1 MSSERELTDA
11 LAVATE
17 DCATLRAALAD
28 TNRELEQAK
37 REQAETERWL
47 RHLERSRSWKLTRP
61 LRDFGGTYRWLTQRI
76 KARSARGA

>member
-17 DCATLRAALAD
+17 DCAMLRSALVDA
-28 TNRELEQAK
+28 NRQLEQAK
-37 REQAETERWL
+37 REQMETERWL

-61 LRDFGGTYRWLTQRI
+61 LRDFGASYRWVTQRF

>member
-1 MSSERELTDA
+1 MSSEQELTDA

-17 DCATLRAALAD
+17 DCAMLRTALAD
-28 TNRELEQAK
+28 ANRELEQAK

-61 LRDFGGTYRWLTQRI
+61 IRDFGARNRWFTQRV
-76 KARSARGA
+76 KARSTRGA